1 MIQPN
6 RSADQSADSHAL
18 SVDSVRGSDPI
29 RGLGLLTHV
38 RQGYW
43 LRGLSHRC
51 RQGALDRQAMVE
63 RQAHDTASLQA
74 SLLAEHE
81 STLTDC
87 RIERKS
93 VLSKWDQSDEHTI
106 ATYESQTIATRNQMN
121 HDLAALRKKR
131 KHDIAAEEQWYDTE
145 VNQVQTHYAEE
156 KPKPGLQHKQE
167 LGLIEKRS
175 ARLNENLEGARE
187 LTMRRIGGPKG
198 LERLNAAAATPTGS
212 AEAHDSLEGRAVRT
226 VKECLAELDRL
237 GDTSEALLADL
248 RSGWAA
254 KFLESFYLLA
264 VMIAVAAIWAGATFF
279 VGPTRMALWMLAG
292 IPVAVVVGVITHTLL
307 GFPLRKQ
314 TKAIHPHIE
323 RGFVAGL
330 KLIENGKQLS
340 NARAKQWAT
349 ELVRNRDNALEQL
362 RLTHAEKMQGIK
374 DRFQSDNQQTTAD
387 FEAKLAKI
395 EQTFQEVHAALSR
408 QMFSASEET
417 ASRLAARL
425 ADTDLQ
431 QQQRLNSQNDSHNAE
446 IEFLRLRVEQ
456 GVRQG
461 LQRVRENQQSIAE
474 RFPDWGRILAEHES
488 EAESLRWLPLGD
500 LNIASH
506 LRGVLNDPSID
517 IPTVMPLVLP
527 RESQS
532 TVVID
537 CPPDQMHVA
546 AEWVRAVLWRGLTA
560 VRPGRLRLTLLDP
573 VGRGQNFASLVSL
586 GDHDPLLI
594 GHRAWVSTQQIQE
607 RLTELTQHIEDV
619 LQACLRDRYQTIE
632 DFNRDAG
639 PLAEPYRVLAA
650 FGLPIGLNR
659 DSAESLRALIEGG
672 RRCGV
677 YSILVRDTSQPWSS
691 DLPSLPDSQV
701 LRLRI
706 DDMGRIWHAAPGLEA
721 IQVSPIVAP
730 PVTAIPV
737 LSERIGQGAIA
748 AHRVEIPLDDCIPA
762 DEYDSGSSA
771 KGLSIPVGRQGV
783 GRFLEIQLGTGMR
796 QHMLVAGKTGSGKST
811 LLHSL
816 IMAASLKY
824 SPEELQLYL
833 LDFKKGVEFKIYAE
847 AQLPHARVIGIESER
862 EFGRSVLQRLDEEL
876 QRRGE
881 LFRAA
886 GVQDLADYRHHSH
899 SVLPRILFI
908 VDEFQE
914 LFVRDDRVAQEC
926 TMLLDRLVRQGRSF
940 GMHVVL
946 SSQSLSGAY
955 TLPRATLGQM
965 AIRIALQCSESDAA
979 LILADDNTA
988 ARLLSRPGEAIFND
1002 AGGLIEG
1009 NQPFQ
1014 VAWMGQSIQRERMQD
1029 ILDRHP
1035 DAAKQFG
1042 LTVVFEGNRPAR
1054 WTVPLV
1060 ETAIASSIAASGSD
1074 TMLNGLLGEAVRIG
1088 PPTTLSLSQSN
1099 GRNVLCVADLDTTN
1113 SVLATW
1119 LPTAVVDAYR
1129 RTSLTP
1135 EIVILD
1141 GSRVGEGTLNLSQW
1155 LADVGIQHQAVKLR
1169 ESEQTIISLA
1179 AKVAG
1184 QISGETAEGPPTLVV
1199 IVGLERFRD
1208 FRQDENFGFS
1218 LDGSASATG
1227 ATALQALLRDG
1238 PQVGCYVFLG
1248 CSGAETL
1255 ARWLPRTSQ
1264 HDLEIRLIGRISAN
1278 DSAQLI
1284 DTPEATDLSNAS
1296 MFFYDDA
1303 DGRLEK
1309 FRICDVPSAEH
1320 VRAWMGPSLPKPDG
1334 IG

>member
-6 RSADQSADSHAL
+6 RSSDH
-18 SVDSVRGSDPI
+18 SVDSNARSPESLSGTDPVRGM
-29 RGLGLLTHV
+29 GLLTHV
-38 RQGYW
+38 RQGRW

-51 RQGALDRQAMVE
+51 QKGAVDRHAIVE
-63 RQAHDTASLQA
+63 RQANDTASLQA
-74 SLLAEHE
+74 ILLAEHE
-81 STLTDC
+81 HTLTGC
-87 RIERKS
+87 RTERKS
-93 VLSKWDQSDEHTI
+93 VLSKWDHADEQTI

-167 LGLIEKRS
+167 LSLIEKRS
-175 ARLNENLEGARE
+175 VRLHEIREAARE

-198 LERLNAAAATPTGS
+198 LERLNAATVSSATVTSTTVSS
-212 AEAHDSLEGRAVRT
+212 AESTEPHDSLEHRALRT
-226 VKECLAELDRL
+226 LKECLAELDRL
-237 GDTSEALLADL
+237 GDTSEGLLADL
-248 RSGWAA
+248 RSGWTV
-254 KFLESFYLLA
+254 KFLESYYLLI
-264 VMIAVAAIWAGATFF
+264 VMIAVAAVWAGGTFLI
-279 VGPTRMALWMLAG
+279 GPERLALWMLAG
-292 IPVAVVVGVITHTLL
+292 IPAAVVVGLITHTLL
-307 GFPLRKQ
+307 GFPLRKK
-314 TKAIHPHIE
+314 TKAIHPEIE
-323 RGFVAGL
+323 RGFLAGL
-330 KLIENGKQLS
+330 KLIEHGKQLS
-340 NARAKQWAT
+340 NARAKQWAA
-349 ELVRNRDNALEQL
+349 ELVRNRDQTLEQL
-362 RLTHAEKMQGIK
+362 RLSHAEKMQGIK
-374 DRFQSDNQQTTAD
+374 DRYQADHQQTTAD
-387 FEAKLAKI
+387 FEAKLATI
-395 EQTFQEVHAALSR
+395 EQTFQETYAAQSR
-408 QMFSASEET
+408 QMFAASEET
-417 ASRLAARL
+417 ALRLAARL
-425 ADTDLQ
+425 ADTDRER
-431 QQQRLNSQNDSHNAE
+431 QQRLDSQNDSHQAE

-456 GVRQG
+456 GIRQG
-461 LQRVRENQQSIAE
+461 LQRVRENQQIIE
-474 RFPDWGRILAEHES
+474 QRFPDWGHILAEHES
-488 EAESLRWLPLGD
+488 DAESLRWLPLGD
-500 LNIASH
+500 LDIAAH
-506 LRGVLNDPSID
+506 VRGVLDDPSID
-517 IPTVMPLVLP
+517 IPASMPLVLP

-594 GHRAWVSTQQIQE
+594 GYRAWVSAQQIQE

-706 DDMGRIWHAAPGLEA
+706 DEMGRIWHAAPGLESF
-721 IQVSPIVAP
+721 QVSPIDAP
-730 PVTAIPV
+730 PATAIPM

-762 DEYDSGSSA
+762 NEYDSGSSA

-886 GVQDLADYRHHSH
+886 GVQDLADYRHHSQNT
-899 SVLPRILFI
+899 LPRILFI

-1014 VAWMGQSIQRERMQD
+1014 VPGWD
-1029 ILDRHP
+1029 KP
-1035 DAAKQFG
+1035 F
-1042 LTVVFEGNRPAR
+1042 
-1054 WTVPLV
+1054 
-1060 ETAIASSIAASGSD
+1060 
-1074 TMLNGLLGEAVRIG
+1074 
-1088 PPTTLSLSQSN
+1088 
-1099 GRNVLCVADLDTTN
+1099 
-1113 SVLATW
+1113 
-1119 LPTAVVDAYR
+1119 
-1129 RTSLTP
+1129 
-1135 EIVILD
+1135 
-1141 GSRVGEGTLNLSQW
+1141 
-1155 LADVGIQHQAVKLR
+1155 
-1169 ESEQTIISLA
+1169 SENA
-1179 AKVAG
+1179 CK
-1184 QISGETAEGPPTLVV
+1184 
-1199 IVGLERFRD
+1199 
-1208 FRQDENFGFS
+1208 
-1218 LDGSASATG
+1218 
-1227 ATALQALLRDG
+1227 
-1238 PQVGCYVFLG
+1238 VFL
-1248 CSGAETL
+1248 
-1255 ARWLPRTSQ
+1255 
-1264 HDLEIRLIGRISAN
+1264 
-1278 DSAQLI
+1278 I
-1284 DTPEATDLSNAS
+1284 DIPTRRVNLD
-1296 MFFYDDA
+1296 
-1303 DGRLEK
+1303 
-1309 FRICDVPSAEH
+1309 
-1320 VRAWMGPSLPKPDG
+1320 
-1334 IG
+1334 